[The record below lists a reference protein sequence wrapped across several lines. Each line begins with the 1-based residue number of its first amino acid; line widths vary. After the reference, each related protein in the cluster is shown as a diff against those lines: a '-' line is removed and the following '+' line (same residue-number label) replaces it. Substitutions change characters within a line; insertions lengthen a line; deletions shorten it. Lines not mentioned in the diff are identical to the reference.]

1 MIRMVIARLNKH
13 LWTPCV
19 AYNQSRITILNYD
32 ATVTKSQLSSRNFLN
47 LLKCSKTCSKTLFS
61 LPLPPLKKGG
71 VSTIITRDIMS
82 EKFKIHFEI
91 LFFDVARLDG
101 VSKVAERYIVDS
113 TTTSK
118 GNATNLN
125 TLKDRMDNLENMIRS
140 MVSKVLLF
148 F

>member
-1 MIRMVIARLNKH
+1 
-13 LWTPCV
+13 
-19 AYNQSRITILNYD
+19 
-32 ATVTKSQLSSRNFLN
+32 
-47 LLKCSKTCSKTLFS
+47 
-61 LPLPPLKKGG
+61 
-71 VSTIITRDIMS
+71 MS

-91 LFFDVARLDG
+91 LSFDIARLDG

-140 MVSKVLLF
+140 MVSKVCCF